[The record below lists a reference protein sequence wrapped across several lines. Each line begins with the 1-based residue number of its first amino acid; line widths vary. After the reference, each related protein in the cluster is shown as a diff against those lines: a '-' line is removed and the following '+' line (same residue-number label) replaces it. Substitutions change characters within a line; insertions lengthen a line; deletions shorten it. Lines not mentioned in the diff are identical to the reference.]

1 MCRRFTPIW
10 SPKRSK
16 AAWISC
22 IKPQGLVVAKSNWR
36 WKMASWNPFILSV
49 GVMGTCKAFPN
60 WWRGCVRQMWLPD
73 WKAYVVEWSPL
84 RVPTSWRR
92 LWSRLC
98 HTPDGMMA
106 EESLANFIPRRIL
119 RDLWECRICTSILWH
134 SSSPQTK
141 KQIAHTCVCRC
152 CNLFFFTPS
161 KTGKGISAFQELFWI
176 YRMDALGDKNS
187 SLEFEGGILHIY
199 FIGLDAFRCPLFHAR
214 KILEASELLHCS

>member
-98 HTPDGMMA
+98 HTPDKDDG
-106 EESLANFIPRRIL
+106 RRIFSQL
-119 RDLWECRICTSILWH
+119 H
-134 SSSPQTK
+134 TK
-141 KQIAHTCVCRC
+141 KNFAGFMRVQ
-152 CNLFFFTPS
+152 NLHFYFMALFKS
-161 KTGKGISAFQELFWI
+161 ADKKTDCTYLRMPVLQSVFLYSFKNGKRHICISGTVLNLSHGCFG
-176 YRMDALGDKNS
+176 R
-187 SLEFEGGILHIY
+187 
-199 FIGLDAFRCPLFHAR
+199 
-214 KILEASELLHCS
+214 